1 MKPYRFFSDSVGYFF
16 KCICII
22 MDFHWSFPFIIAIL
36 FILFIVSYANMEF
49 TNPRG
54 VPTE

>member
-1 MKPYRFFSDSVGYFF
+1 
-16 KCICII
+16 